1 MRTAATRLRRPA
13 LATLALGLLLP
24 ASAPAFQ
31 EHAALREATRELKT
45 ARRHLLAA
53 SHDYQGHRDAAVREI
68 DQALE
73 EIRLAIA
80 GVKPSDDERDE
91 DLE

>member
-1 MRTAATRLRRPA
+1 MRIATTRLHRPA
-13 LATLALGLLLP
+13 LATLALGLLLA